1 MVGFIKIHETTPN
14 SMLREQPL
22 VDSIS
27 LMEHVACPIGI
38 YVQDQVEDM
47 TLHMFKSIIQGTTIQ
62 FSVFPSTKIFGT
74 FDEVRHNPNYI
85 SQKSDLIV
93 VRTILSNLHQ

>member
-27 LMEHVACPIGI
+27 LMEHVAFPIGI
-38 YVQDQVEDM
+38 YVEDQVEVM
-47 TLHMFKSIIQGTTIQ
+47 TLLMFKSIIQGTTIQ
-62 FSVFPSTKIFGT
+62 FYVFPSTKIFGT
-74 FDEVRHNPNYI
+74 FHEV
-85 SQKSDLIV
+85 
-93 VRTILSNLHQ
+93 

>member
-1 MVGFIKIHETTPN
+1 MPLWREIKQLVGFVQIHETTPN

-27 LMEHVACPIGI
+27 LMEHAACPIKI
-38 YVQDQVEDM
+38 HVQDQVEVM
-47 TLHMFKSIIQGTTIQ
+47 NPRMFKSIIQGTTIQ

-74 FDEVRHNPNYI
+74 FDEVRHNPCSRYF
-85 SQKSDLIV
+85 SLLQG
-93 VRTILSNLHQ
+93 

>member
-1 MVGFIKIHETTPN
+1 
-14 SMLREQPL
+14 MLREQPL

-27 LMEHVACPIGI
+27 LMEHVAYPIGI
-38 YVQDQVEDM
+38 DVQEQVEVM
-47 TLHMFKSIIQGTTIQ
+47 TLRMFNSIIQGTTIQ

-74 FDEVRHNPNYI
+74 FDEVRHNPNCI

-93 VRTILSNLHQ
+93 VRTILSTLDQ